1 MCKNTDKIY
10 GELNLDLGYY
20 FSSPHLV
27 MDLILKISG
36 EKIGLI
42 TDIDQHLFIERSM
55 RFGYVFH
62 GDRILET
69 DPTGEKTGTKS
80 DAVFLDMNS
89 LYPSAISHSALPCDD
104 YKWLNDPQAPHFPN
118 IDSVEENGP
127 VGWFFEIDGEIP
139 VELHDSVK
147 DFFSRASIDL

>member
-1 MCKNTDKIY
+1 
-10 GELNLDLGYY
+10 
-20 FSSPHLV
+20 
-27 MDLILKISG
+27 
-36 EKIGLI
+36 
-42 TDIDQHLFIERSM
+42 M
-55 RFGYVFH
+55 RGGFVFH

-89 LYPSAISHSALPCDD
+89 LYPSAMSHYALPCDD

-139 VELHDSVK
+139 VELHDSLK
-147 DFFSRASIDL
+147 DFVFPCINRPVTRDSLIPRNRRLVEVDGLHWSPSKQKLIDDLLPKKILLYIVWL

>member
-1 MCKNTDKIY
+1 MLTLLDIMCKNTDKIY
-10 GELNLDLGYY
+10 EEFNLDLGYY

-55 RFGYVFH
+55 RGGFVFH

-89 LYPSAISHSALPCDD
+89 LYPSAMSHYALPCGD
-104 YKWLNDPQAPHFPN
+104 YKWLNDPQAPHFPQ
-118 IDSVEENGP
+118 
-127 VGWFFEIDGEIP
+127 
-139 VELHDSVK
+139 H
-147 DFFSRASIDL
+147 